1 MMEGIGVKK
10 SKPAFKEGLT
20 DCCLSTHS
28 QNDLMHANGTVS
40 PSLSL
45 FSFFFLPSPLPL
57 RFPFIHVNIPPS
69 PRPPPPSSLA
79 ACSMFVDSLALSLPF
94 PLFPTLVSSFP
105 LSPQSQWHRQQQ
117 QQKAPHAHHQ
127 KRSYPSASLFLP
139 LRCWFRRPKG
149 VWKKGRKERDGGRKE
164 GCERE
169 SFFLSF
175 SATFLPPL
183 FFFLLRGERG
193 AATMIAHWGMAVPPC
208 YRRRGSGQVKPC
220 NNKKSI
226 NLQTMRG

>member
-79 ACSMFVDSLALSLPF
+79 ACSLTRSLCLSPFHFSRLSSRRFLCRRSRSGIDSNSSRRRHTHITRSALTLLPPSFSLSVAGLDVPRECGKKEERNEMEEGRKAARGNLSFSLSLP
-94 PLFPTLVSSFP
+94 LFSRLCSFSSFE
-105 LSPQSQWHRQQQ
+105 
-117 QQKAPHAHHQ
+117 
-127 KRSYPSASLFLP
+127 AS
-139 LRCWFRRPKG
+139 
-149 VWKKGRKERDGGRKE
+149 E
-164 GCERE
+164 G
-169 SFFLSF
+169 
-175 SATFLPPL
+175 
-183 FFFLLRGERG
+183 
-193 AATMIAHWGMAVPPC
+193 
-208 YRRRGSGQVKPC
+208 RRR
-220 NNKKSI
+220 
-226 NLQTMRG
+226 